1 MLQKKEG
8 WGVFCTQGQRSCR
21 MLLCC
26 FLQQMGDV
34 TWTLIIE
41 ITPDFEEILP
51 LNNDRI
57 GRVITF
63 ALCGTGVF
71 L

>member
-1 MLQKKEG
+1 
-8 WGVFCTQGQRSCR
+8 